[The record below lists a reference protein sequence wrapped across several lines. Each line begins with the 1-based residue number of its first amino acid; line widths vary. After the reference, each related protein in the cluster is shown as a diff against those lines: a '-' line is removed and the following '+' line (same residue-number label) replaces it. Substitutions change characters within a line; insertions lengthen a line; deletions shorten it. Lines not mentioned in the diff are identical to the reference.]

1 MISTAPLVKSEKQL
15 LIGCLLLLIFSFF
28 YQLGIYALFL
38 EEPRRGLIALEMIFQ
53 DNFWVPTQTGDLY
66 FRKPPFYNWVLIAS
80 YKLFGGYTEFATRF
94 FSVFSHLVL
103 SLITFFFTRKYLG
116 NLTAV
121 FVAMSL
127 LLSADILMYFSTLGE
142 IDLFY
147 ALVTAI
153 PIFAIYHYGEK
164 EAYWKLFIVVYLFT
178 AIGFL
183 TKGLT
188 SLPFTAITLLV
199 YFIHKRQFKV
209 LLRLPHFIGVALF
222 ALLVGGYFYMYS
234 QYEDVSGWWSTLF
247 SESADKASGG
257 GVVKWLSH
265 LVSFPV
271 DTIKNILPAGLF
283 VPLLFRKGVIKR
295 LKENPLVWY
304 CVLVFVFNF
313 VIYWLSTDAKS
324 RYIYPLFPIMV
335 IPLVYLGLNSMSKT
349 LEKVLKIMSIVFISL
364 FALAGLIG
372 YFVDVLEVVPNL
384 YVIYTIVLLM
394 IAILGYLS
402 FTKRTR
408 PYLIIMAVMVILK
421 FGFSSIVP
429 VTRALDTGAAEDRTL
444 GYEIAELTKDQPL
457 YRYGDLRMS
466 LTIVFYVEAAREEV
480 LYQKTGFEPGFYF
493 CHAEDFPRDMEFVQ
507 HKEFAYWGRPV
518 FLIEIKKP

>member
-1 MISTAPLVKSEKQL
+1 MISTAPLVKAEKQL
-15 LIGCLLLLIFSFF
+15 LVGCLLLLIFSFF
-28 YQLGIYALFL
+28 YQLGIYPLFL

-53 DNFWVPTQTGDLY
+53 DNIWVPTQTGDLY

-94 FSVFSHLVL
+94 FSVLSHLVL
-103 SLITFFFTRKYLG
+103 SLITFFFSRKYLG
-116 NLTAV
+116 HMMAV
-121 FVAMSL
+121 FAAMSL
-127 LLSADILMYFSTLGE
+127 VLAADILMYFSTLGE

-164 EAYWKLFIVVYLFT
+164 KAYRRLFLIVYLFT

-209 LLRLPHFIGVALF
+209 LLKVPHFAGIGLF
-222 ALLVGGYFYMYS
+222 ILLVGGYFFMYN
-234 QYEDVSGWWSTLF
+234 QYEDVTGWWATLF
-247 SESADKASGG
+247 SESADKATGG
-257 GVVKWLSH
+257 GFVKWLNH

-283 VPLLFRKGVIKR
+283 IPLLFRKESIKR

-313 VIYWLSTDAKS
+313 VVYWFSTEAKS
-324 RYIYPLFPIMV
+324 RYIYPLFPFMV

-349 LEKVLKIMSIVFISL
+349 LEKVLKIMAIVFISL
-364 FALAGLIG
+364 FVLVPLVG
-372 YFVDVLEVVPNL
+372 YFAGELEIVPNIN
-384 YVIYTIVLLM
+384 VIFTITLLM
-394 IAILGYLS
+394 IITLGY
-402 FTKRTR
+402 FFFKRGVR
-408 PYLIIMAVMVILK
+408 PYLIIASIMVILK

-444 GYEIAELTKDQPL
+444 GYEIAELTKGQPL

-480 LYQKTGFEPGFYF
+480 LYQKTEFKPGFYF
-493 CHAEDFPRDMEFVQ
+493 CHAEDFPNDMEFVK
-507 HKEFAYWGRPV
+507 HEEFAYWGRPV
-518 FLIEIKKP
+518 FLIEIK